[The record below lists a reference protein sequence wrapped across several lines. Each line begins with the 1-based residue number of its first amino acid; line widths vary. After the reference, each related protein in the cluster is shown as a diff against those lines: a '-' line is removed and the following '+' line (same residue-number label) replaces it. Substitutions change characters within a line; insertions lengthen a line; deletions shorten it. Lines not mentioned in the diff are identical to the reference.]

1 MISSRPSIFAALLV
15 AGLLPQHA
23 AAWGDEG
30 HQIVALVAEQY
41 LEPAARA
48 EVGAML
54 GADQDDLTAHDIASE
69 AMWADRYRDSDR
81 GGSSGE
87 RYVRT
92 RQWHFANIELHGPNL
107 DEACFHHPPLPA
119 GVPASRGPADA
130 CIVDK
135 IDQFAAEL
143 EDATVSAAER
153 LLALKFILHLVG
165 DVHQPLHTADDHDA
179 GGNRKR
185 AEASGFA
192 PGNVHHFWDV
202 EFVEHLGGNPTET
215 AARLVASISDE
226 QRRGWSRGTAADWA
240 MESFALARD
249 HAYGML
255 PAARADGV
263 YALPPAYVEVATRDA
278 AAQLSKAG
286 VRLAFL
292 LNRVLATAR
301 AAGH

>member
-1 MISSRPSIFAALLV
+1 MIPYRPSIFAALLV

-48 EVGAML
+48 EVAAML
-54 GADQDDLTAHDIASE
+54 GADQDARTAHDIASE

-81 GGSSGE
+81 GGSRE
-87 RYVRT
+87 RYIRT
-92 RQWHFANIELHGPNL
+92 RQWHFANIELDGPNL
-107 DEACFHHPPLPA
+107 DEACFDHPPLPA

-143 EDATVSAAER
+143 ENRAATAAER

-165 DVHQPLHTADDHDA
+165 DVHQPLHAADDHDA
-179 GGNRKR
+179 GGNRTHV
-185 AEASGFA
+185 EADGFA
-192 PGNVHHFWDV
+192 PGNLHHFWDV
-202 EFVEHLGGNPTET
+202 EFVDRLGSTATET
-215 AARLVASISDE
+215 ASRLLARISDE
-226 QRRGWSRGTAADWA
+226 QHRAWSHGTATDWA

-255 PAARADGV
+255 PAARTDGV
-263 YALPPAYVEVATRDA
+263 YVLPPAYVDIAIPDA
-278 AAQLSKAG
+278 AAQLCKAG
-286 VRLAFL
+286 VRVAFL

>member
-1 MISSRPSIFAALLV
+1 MISSRPSIFAALLI

-41 LEPAARA
+41 LEPTARA

-54 GADQDDLTAHDIASE
+54 GADQDALTAHDIASE

-81 GGSSGE
+81 GGSGE
-87 RYVRT
+87 RYIRT
-92 RQWHFANIELHGPNL
+92 RQWHFANIEFRGPNL

-119 GVPASRGPADA
+119 DVPASRGPPDA
-130 CIVDK
+130 CIDDK

-143 EDATVSAAER
+143 EDGTVSAAER

-185 AEASGFA
+185 VEASGFA
-192 PGNVHHFWDV
+192 PGNLHHFRDV
-202 EFVEHLGGNPTET
+202 EFVERLGGNPTET
-215 AARLVASISDE
+215 AASLVASISDE
-226 QRRGWSRGTAADWA
+226 QRRARSHGTAADWA

-255 PAARADGV
+255 PAARTDGV

-278 AAQLSKAG
+278 AAQLGKAG

-301 AAGH
+301 AARH